1 MSRLPSIPKK
11 HFDIKSKYLPKSKI
25 TLSPFTVGLE
35 SILLQVKDSEEES
48 EKMDAIKQ
56 IIEECIQD
64 KDLDVG
70 SLPLFMVEEIF
81 LRLRQNSIGELVD
94 QSYQCTND
102 VVAEGITGPCNNVMP
117 IQIDLREFKIIETEG
132 HTNNIVIS
140 DPIGVKFK
148 YPDMSMFDG
157 TIINTQNEIETI
169 ISCIDII
176 YDKDNVYPASESS
189 REELS
194 EFWKQLT
201 LLQKKLVFD
210 NFFSTMPHLSYKK
223 ELVCNKCNHKHNIEF
238 NSIKD
243 VFQ

>member
-11 HFDIKSKYLPKSKI
+11 HFDIKSKFLPKSKI
-25 TLSPFTVGLE
+25 TLTPFTVGLE
-35 SILLQVKDSEEES
+35 SVLLQVKDSEDES

-56 IIEECIQD
+56 IIEECILD
-64 KDLDVG
+64 KSLDIG
-70 SLPLFMVEEIF
+70 SLPIFMVEEIF
-81 LRLRQNSIGELVD
+81 LRLRQHSIGEIID

-102 VVAEGITGPCNNVMP
+102 VFTGEVSTVCNNVMP
-117 IQIDLREFKIIETEG
+117 IQIDLREFKIIEEEG
-132 HTNNIVIS
+132 HINNILIA

-148 YPDMSMFDG
+148 YPDMSMFDD
-157 TIINTQNEIETI
+157 INTSTINEIETI
-169 ISCIDII
+169 ISCIDMI
-176 YDKDNVYPASESS
+176 YDKDNVYPASEST

-194 EFWKQLT
+194 DFWKQLT

-210 NFFSTMPHLSYKK
+210 NFFANMPHLSYKK

-238 NSIKD
+238 NSIKE